1 MQPMDRHCEPDRT
14 KHGAGASTIRSLLQT
29 MRERRWNNKRSRR
42 IAKMLKHESA
52 TLEAR
57 SEWLEGMTVQL
68 AEIRALAEVA
78 EPRQ

>member
-1 MQPMDRHCEPDRT
+1 MDRHGEPDTT
-14 KHGAGASTIRSLLQT
+14 KRGAGASTIRSLLQT